1 MRNIAKDVKYLEN
14 RKEVVL
20 SLQNK
25 QKDDKVDIYYSP
37 DKEYKLTIEY
47 FISREIE
54 GWDYTRGILTQCRTG
69 NEIVLVRNIG
79 TFLFEWVLKDKENYL
94 ICGQDYQGYTI
105 VDLKDM
111 KVIDFV
117 PEEFYEGMG
126 FCWAEIQYTNEI
138 DILVVG
144 GCYWADEYEIVFYDF
159 SNPLQLPYKELK
171 RIKPYEKIIG
181 WIDNCNFQY
190 EDEEGNKQIVRIC

>member
-1 MRNIAKDVKYLEN
+1 MKNIAKDVKYLEH
-14 RKEVVL
+14 RKQILL

-25 QKDDKVDIYYSP
+25 YKDDKVDIYYSP

-47 FISREIE
+47 FISKENE
-54 GWDYTRGILTQCRTG
+54 GWNYTRGIVTQCSTG
-69 NEIVLVRNIG
+69 NEVVLIRNIG
-79 TFLFEWVLKDKENYL
+79 TFLFEWVLKDQESYL
-94 ICGQDYQGYTI
+94 LCGQDYQGYTI
-105 VDLKDM
+105 VNLKDM

-138 DILVVG
+138 DVLVVG
-144 GCYWADEYEIVFYDF
+144 GCYWADEYEIVLYDF

-181 WIDNCNFQY
+181 WIDNSNFQY
-190 EDEEGNKQIVRIC
+190 EDEEGNRQIVKIF